1 VLVFVHLAMAWYCQ
15 RKLEEISAKTHDSLS
30 ELKVYCEHK
39 HIIDRDYFDCL
50 ESNTETTNVPEQM
63 EILEN
68 TANTV
73 AEMKALT
80 ALEEKQCTTQCQ
92 LTQREKGMSS
102 KKGGIEKRKK
112 TAQHGLYPYEKHR
125 LPSIHDLS
133 LGNTGNEP
141 GQPSVPDQ
149 LVHILRKET
158 EQPISGT

>member
-1 VLVFVHLAMAWYCQ
+1 MFVVLVFVHLAMAWYYQ

-39 HIIDRDYFDCL
+39 HIIDCDYFDFL

-73 AEMKALT
+73 AEMKALM

-102 KKGGIEKRKK
+102 KRGESKNGKK
-112 TAQHGLYPYEKHR
+112 QHNM
-125 LPSIHDLS
+125 D
-133 LGNTGNEP
+133 
-141 GQPSVPDQ
+141 
-149 LVHILRKET
+149 
-158 EQPISGT
+158 